1 MTLNITPQD
10 NIKELISELRSQLE
24 ILHHQVKAKCKDCL
38 ETDDMEGL
46 RSMTLSMELVA
57 KHNLSLDQIHLAVQE
72 ILRLLN
78 PKKQSIESFLE
89 SSNYRQIRVQ
99 VTQGMINQ
107 NMITMS
113 EARKKGLILLSEKM
127 EIMPIPSGK
136 LFETEIC
143 NPGVKLKA
151 RSAVKH
157 FFETAGVKAGDF
169 IVFDEVDR
177 NSWKLYK
184 ELTIETSGKIKTSPA
199 DGHEKFIKV
208 NS

>member
-1 MTLNITPQD
+1 MTSNITPQD
-10 NIKELISELRSQLE
+10 SIKELISELRSQLE
-24 ILHHQVKAKCKDCL
+24 MLHHQVKAKCKECL
-38 ETDDMEGL
+38 ENDDMEGL

-57 KHNLSLDQIHLAVQE
+57 KQNLSLDQVHLAVQE
-72 ILRLLN
+72 ILRLID
-78 PKKQSIESFLE
+78 PKKKSIESFLE

-113 EARKKGLILLSEKM
+113 EARKKGQIFLSEKM

-184 ELTIETSGKIKTSPA
+184 ESNIGASEKIQSISA
-199 DGHEKFIKV
+199 NGYEKFLKG